1 MRVLEDFRDRGRA
14 DGWGCVGSRGVC
26 GSVVPIPDL
35 LSWVQGEG
43 GVRQSSSG
51 VEGPGGFLLCPSFF
65 FFLWFNPDCKNS
77 CLANNVV
84 RLLKG
89 LLYLEK
95 ESKMDNLEVK
105 FIVNLT
111 LVLVSFYS
119 WSAWIDVDRFT
130 FLILKFRLEISV
142 EKYSLENM
150 HLKICFV

>member
-14 DGWGCVGSRGVC
+14 DGWGWVGSRGVC

-35 LSWVQGEG
+35 LSWVQGKVGWGRVALVWRGLEG
-43 GVRQSSSG
+43 FCFA
-51 VEGPGGFLLCPSFF
+51 PL